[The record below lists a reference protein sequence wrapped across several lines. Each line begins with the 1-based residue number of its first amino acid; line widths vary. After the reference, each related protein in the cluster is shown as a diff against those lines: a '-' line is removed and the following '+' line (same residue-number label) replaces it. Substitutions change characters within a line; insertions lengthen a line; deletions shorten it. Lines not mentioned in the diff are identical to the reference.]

1 MQQPTY
7 NKTLWKII
15 TVIELVAAVAVILFD
30 VLLPTLVLLGMAVV
44 SLLIRREPVAALGF
58 KRPAS
63 WPKMAGFALLGAVCL
78 QLFDVG
84 VLMPILNR
92 LTGAT
97 IDYSGFVQLKGNLG
111 QLLFFLALSWM
122 LAALGEEIAYRGYL
136 QKLLTD
142 LFGDGPLGVWLTVGI
157 SSLLFGLAHTEQ
169 DLIGVVVTTVD
180 ALFYSWLKRKF
191 DGNLWATILAHGFY
205 NSVGMIVFYLVG
217 PIYGLW

>member
-1 MQQPTY
+1 MNT
-7 NKTLWKII
+7 KTLWKVI
-15 TVIELVAAVAVILFD
+15 TVIELVVAAAVILFD
-30 VLLPTLVLLGMAVV
+30 VFLSTLVLLGMAVV
-44 SLLIRREPVAALGF
+44 SLLIRREPAAALGL
-58 KRPAS
+58 KRPSS
-63 WPKMAGFALLGAVCL
+63 WPKVVGFALLGAVCL

-92 LTGAT
+92 VTGAT
-97 IDYSGFVQLKGNLG
+97 IDYSGFAHLQGNLG
-111 QLLFFLALSWM
+111 QLLLLLALSWT

-142 LFGDGPLGVWLTVGI
+142 LFGDGPTGVWLTVGL
-157 SSLLFGLAHTEQ
+157 SSLLFGLVHSEQ
-169 DLIGVVVTTVD
+169 GLIGVVVTTVD

-205 NSVGMIVFYLVG
+205 NSVGVIVFYFVG

>member
-1 MQQPTY
+1 MNT
-7 NKTLWKII
+7 KTLWKIL
-15 TVIELVAAVAVILFD
+15 TVIELVAAAAVILFD
-30 VLLPTLVLLGMAVV
+30 VLLPTLVLLGMLGV
-44 SLLIRREPVAALGF
+44 SLLIRREPVAAVGF
-58 KRPAS
+58 KRPSS
-63 WPKMAGFALLGAVCL
+63 WPKVAGFALLGAVCL

-92 LTGAT
+92 VTGTT
-97 IDYSGFVQLKGNLG
+97 IDYSGFAHLQGNLG
-111 QLLFFLALSWM
+111 QLLLLLVLSWT

-142 LFGDGPLGVWLTVGI
+142 LFGDGPTGVWLTIGL

-169 DLIGVVVTTVD
+169 GLIGVVVTTVD

-205 NSVGMIVFYLVG
+205 NSVGMIVFYFVG